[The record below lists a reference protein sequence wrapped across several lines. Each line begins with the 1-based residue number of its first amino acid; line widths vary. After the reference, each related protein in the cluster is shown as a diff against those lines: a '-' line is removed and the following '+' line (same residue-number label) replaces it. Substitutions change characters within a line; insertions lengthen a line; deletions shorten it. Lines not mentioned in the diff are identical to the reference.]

1 MNKKFKVNRTKIKGG
16 CQSGRKV
23 VTHNSKSDLP
33 LLSSTLKR
41 LLKLGFITEI
51 YSDNFQNLMILWI
64 TVAAKE
70 TYREILS
77 LESKDSITWI
87 HLFGT
92 QALIKERME
101 ARKQHF
107 MNSNLVQSQFEA
119 LEIPEYGIHIDVSN
133 DPDTIISTI
142 ISKI

>member
-1 MNKKFKVNRTKIKGG
+1 MAV
-16 CQSGRKV
+16 
-23 VTHNSKSDLP
+23 
-33 LLSSTLKR
+33 
-41 LLKLGFITEI
+41 
-51 YSDNFQNLMILWI
+51 
-64 TVAAKE
+64 KE

-77 LESKDSITWI
+77 SESKDSITWI

-92 QALIKERME
+92 EALIKERME

-107 MNSNLVQSQFEA
+107 MNSNLVKSQFEA
-119 LEIPEYGIHIDVSN
+119 LEVPEYGIHIDVSN